1 MLPPDWKTRLLRL
14 ASLASARFP
23 AIGILFEN
31 LTARTG
37 PLAASMIAIAMAL
50 IGVWLASSLI
60 YSVAIL
66 AAVACA
72 AFLIWNLVRDL
83 EAMTHER
90 DVARNEQADLRV
102 ELDDARA
109 RLNVTTD
116 SFSALRMQHD
126 ALVAQFSPA
135 PITPPPAVNTQSRL
149 AGLFRP
155 S

>member
-90 DVARNEQADLRV
+90 DQASAEVR
-102 ELDDARA
+102 
-109 RLNVTTD
+109 
-116 SFSALRMQHD
+116 ALREELTKARGEARTMTANYTAIRAEYDRLLDQIT
-126 ALVAQFSPA
+126 PA
-135 PITPPPAVNTQSRL
+135 PVPTPANPESRL
-149 AGLFRP
+149 AGLFRRP
-155 S
+155 